1 MKISVPNRIKEQVG
15 TISSVHVCDRA
26 DLELEYKM
34 NMEVDTSTIVQA
46 QEPEMFTS
54 SFAAVKDILATLTMK
69 RMERENRNTDL

>member
-1 MKISVPNRIKEQVG
+1 M
-15 TISSVHVCDRA
+15 ISSVHVCDRA

-54 SFAAVKDILATLTMK
+54 SFAAVIATLIMK
-69 RMERENRNTDL
+69 RMERENRNTDV